1 VIVSEKFVEKVDRFG
16 ADEMLVLAVDESLPA
31 LPRMSATNHTTLAL
45 GRQASFVASPNF
57 VELFN
62 E

>member
-1 VIVSEKFVEKVDRFG
+1 MIVSEKFVEKVDRFG

-31 LPRMSATNHTTLAL
+31 LPRMSATNQTLAL
-45 GRQASFVASPNF
+45 GRRAFSVASPNF